1 MKNKARKTKR
11 KMTRTIKRMGLF
23 IIVLVLLA
31 ALIGGRFFRYIN
43 ASNVD
48 LANAETSYIY
58 IPNGTSFFKLKK
70 ILTETKVIKDME
82 SFEWVAQKKEYT
94 TRIKGGRYK
103 LEQGMS
109 NNQLINLLRSG
120 KQEPLNITFNNIRKL
135 EQLASVVS
143 NKIMAD
149 SAELVQLFKD
159 QDYIKSF
166 GFNQHTFPAM
176 FIPNTYQMYWNS
188 DAKDFIERMNEEY
201 NKFWTDENLAKAKN
215 LDLSPKEVG
224 ILASIVDEETVKSD
238 EKPMVAGLYLNRLK
252 KGMKLQADPTL
263 KYALG
268 DFTIKRLLNDD
279 KKIDS
284 PYNTY
289 KYYGLP
295 PGPIRIPSIT
305 GINAVLNHTSHKYLY
320 MCAKEDFSGYH
331 NFANTLKQHNQNAAK
346 YQRELNKRGIRR

>member
-1 MKNKARKTKR
+1 
-11 KMTRTIKRMGLF
+11 MTRTIKRMGLF
-23 IIVLVLLA
+23 VSVLVLLA
-31 ALIGGRFFRYIN
+31 ILIGGRFYRYIN
-43 ASNVD
+43 GNNVD
-48 LANAETSYIY
+48 ISKAETPYIY
-58 IPNGTSFFKLKK
+58 IPNGTSFSELKC
-70 ILTETKVIKDME
+70 ILEESSVVKDME
-82 SFEWVAQKKEYT
+82 SFVWVAQKKNYI

-135 EQLASVVS
+135 EQLASVVGK
-143 NKIMAD
+143 KIMAD
-149 SAELVQLFKD
+149 SVELVNLLSD
-159 QDYIKSF
+159 RSYIKEC
-166 GFNQHTFPAM
+166 GFNKQTFPTM

-188 DAKDFIERMNEEY
+188 DAKHFVQRMELEY
-201 NKFWTDENLAKAKN
+201 KRFWTDEKKDKAKAVG
-215 LDLSPKEVG
+215 LSPVEVG
-224 ILASIVDEETVKSD
+224 VLASIVDEETQKSD

-268 DFTIKRLLNDD
+268 DFTIKRLLNED
-279 KKIDS
+279 KNVDS

-305 GINAVLNHTSHKYLY
+305 GINAVLNHSSHNYLY

-331 NFANTLKQHNQNAAK
+331 NFAKTLRQHNQNAAK